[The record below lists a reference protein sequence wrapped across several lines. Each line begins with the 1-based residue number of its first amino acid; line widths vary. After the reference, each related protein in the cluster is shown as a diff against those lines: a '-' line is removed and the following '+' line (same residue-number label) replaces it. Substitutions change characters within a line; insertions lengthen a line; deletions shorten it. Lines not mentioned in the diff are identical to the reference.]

1 MKATTILATLSL
13 AALGAAM
20 PSPDSP
26 PTDTSP
32 YIKSSFSW
40 VDWVDSLIADPST
53 ALSAEEALAAFE
65 AGAEDPEDLT
75 KRQEFANCQQLTSSP
90 PSVGDAVSCIN
101 DLAGRGKAGQNCDV
115 SSIGG
120 AVQCSIGS
128 AHIVTVRG
136 GTNAPTSVNC
146 NDIAR
151 SGGIIMDRCTRG
163 DNTVSGTA
171 YIPQGGVAVHIQHS

>member
-26 PTDTSP
+26 PTGTSP

-53 ALSAEEALAAFE
+53 ALTAEEALAAFE
-65 AGAEDPEDLT
+65 AGAENPEDLT

-136 GTNAPTSVNC
+136 GTNAPTSVNW
-146 NDIAR
+146 
-151 SGGIIMDRCTRG
+151 
-163 DNTVSGTA
+163 
-171 YIPQGGVAVHIQHS
+171 

>member
-136 GTNAPTSVNC
+136 GTNAPTSVNW
-146 NDIAR
+146 
-151 SGGIIMDRCTRG
+151 
-163 DNTVSGTA
+163 
-171 YIPQGGVAVHIQHS
+171 